1 MKRLSLSDSRGFT
14 LMELVVGMGLGIIVL
29 VASFTVI
36 DRAWYSSKRVSDR
49 EDALQRGRIALE
61 LMTRE
66 LHSMTCAGQTAPIAV
81 AKDDEVQ
88 FYAYMG
94 DPTTGSTLPDLHKL
108 TYSTSNNGTITESV
122 YDVTSTTTTPPTVN
136 TTALSTRQL
145 LTNIGQVTTSGGT
158 TLPVFSYYSFDQN
171 ATQGTGAFTQLSTN
185 SGAGVSSTALPTV
198 VKVAINFKSKPTGSN
213 IINPPTTDFQD
224 DVLWRAVDPESPSAQ
239 PCTQGT

>member
-14 LMELVVGMGLGIIVL
+14 LTEVVVAIGVGMIVL
-29 VASFTVI
+29 LAAFTVT
-36 DRAWYSSKRVSDR
+36 DRAFHTSKRISDR
-49 EDALQRGRIALE
+49 EDALQRGRVALE

-66 LHSMTCAGQTAPIAV
+66 LHSMTCAGQTAPVSA

-122 YDVTSTTTTPPTVN
+122 YDVTSTTTTPPTV
-136 TTALSTRQL
+136 TATPLSTRRL
-145 LTNIGQVTTSGGT
+145 LTNIGQITTTSG
-158 TLPVFSYYSFDQN
+158 TLPIFSYYSFDAN

-185 SGAGVSSTALPTV
+185 SGSGLTSTDLPKV
-198 VKVAINFKSKPTGSN
+198 VKVAINFKSKPTGN
-213 IINPPTTDFQD
+213 VVNAPTTDFQD
-224 DVLWRAVDPESPSAQ
+224 DVFWRAVDPESPNAQ